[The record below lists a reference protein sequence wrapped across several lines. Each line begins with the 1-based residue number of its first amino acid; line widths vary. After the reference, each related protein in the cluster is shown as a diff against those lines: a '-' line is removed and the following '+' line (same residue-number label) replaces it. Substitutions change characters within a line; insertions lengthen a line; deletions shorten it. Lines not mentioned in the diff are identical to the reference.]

1 MAYRNIFC
9 ISDTIQMLR
18 MFSNRKTKP
27 KLMIEMC
34 YGCDFSKIK
43 NYQLPIYYILG
54 RNDEWTTSTI
64 AAEYFETIQAPKKEL
79 YWIENAGHM
88 VDTDNPA
95 AFWGIIKEI
104 VLRQ

>member
-64 AAEYFETIQAPKKEL
+64 AAEYFETIQAPKK
-79 YWIENAGHM
+79 G
-88 VDTDNPA
+88 
-95 AFWGIIKEI
+95 I
-104 VLRQ
+104 VLDRKCWAYG